1 MDTNTSY
8 GNNSFDPSP
17 IYFTAA
23 ESISWFVA
31 SMAELLAAFILN
43 LITII
48 VFKKQRQLQ
57 RRSTYLII
65 HLAIVDLL
73 VGAVSGP
80 LCFTPPVTKVSLE
93 YLRSILCR
101 LFPIASVTNLHAT
114 FFPLLHLTAK
124 SRAYVIAIVAIWVIS
139 TSVETI
145 QAFAFQ
151 RNLQLVSGIIYFSYF
166 SSVVLIISISYLLI
180 CIRVRRSPLLQH
192 QSTAIRTR
200 ERRLTNSLIIVT
212 FASLLT
218 LSPIFIYAIMQTFF
232 SVPELS
238 LSKLSGLRFFLGV
251 VLSLGLNSSINPVI
265 YSMTNSEFRAGMA
278 RMCHRRHGRPN
289 QIHAIPAYVNPGI
302 FSLKECDRHH
312 LP

>member
-1 MDTNTSY
+1 
-8 GNNSFDPSP
+8 
-17 IYFTAA
+17 
-23 ESISWFVA
+23 
-31 SMAELLAAFILN
+31 MAELLAAFILN

-101 LFPIASVTNLHAT
+101 LFPIASVTNLVAISLERLHAT

-145 QAFAFQ
+145 QAFTFQ

-218 LSPIFIYAIMQTFF
+218 LSPIFIYAIMQTLF

-278 RMCHRRHGRPN
+278 RMCHRRHGRLN